1 MIAPLISFRS
11 LISSYLHY
19 QVRSPIILSNGRACA
34 RLYPPEDKEAAH
46 EAAVDEATAAA
57 ARSTPVLSAPVLVLA
72 GDAFSALGSRFDGC
86 VQSAEAAA
94 AAVLEELEL

>member
-1 MIAPLISFRS
+1 MFAPLISFRS
-11 LISSYLHY
+11 LISSSLHY